1 MFFAAHRQ
9 SQKLNHMQTKLK
21 KSARLIWLAASYSA
35 LFAAILVLAG
45 CHHSGSGGG
54 GGY

>member
-1 MFFAAHRQ
+1 MVFAAQRQ
-9 SQKLNHMQTKLK
+9 PPMYNKYK
-21 KSARLIWLAASYSA
+21 KSARFIWIAASYSA

-54 GGY
+54 GY

>member
-1 MFFAAHRQ
+1 MHP
-9 SQKLNHMQTKLK
+9 KLK
-21 KSARLIWLAASYSA
+21 KSVHLLWIAASYSA

-54 GGY
+54 GY